1 MKISNR
7 ELLFIYTIAACFL
20 TIYTLISIKQCE
32 AYWMHDASINIT
44 KQKLLLDTLYLF
56 VLPILT
62 LFIQRLF
69 KTKTQT
75 KLFVIHFLIALTSI
89 LLLIFA
95 INKPCDNINGGH
107 YMFINSTMTL
117 GYYLLK
123 LICFIIIFIIILQ
136 TIRDR
141 KLRQLNQHLR

>member
-7 ELLFIYTIAACFL
+7 ELLFFYAIAICIS
-20 TIYTLISIKQCE
+20 TIYTLTSINECE

-44 KQKLLLDTLYLF
+44 KQKLLLDIIYFF

-62 LFIQRLF
+62 LFVQRLF
-69 KTKTQT
+69 KTKTQSL
-75 KLFVIHFLIALTSI
+75 LFLTHFLIALTSI
-89 LLLIFA
+89 LLLILA

-123 LICFIIIFIIILQ
+123 LTCFIILFIIISQ
-136 TIRDR
+136 TIRSR
-141 KLRQLNQHLR
+141 KLSEN

>member
-7 ELLFIYTIAACFL
+7 ELLFLYTIAICFS
-20 TIYTLISIKQCE
+20 TIYTLTSIKECE

-56 VLPILT
+56 VLPTLT
-62 LFIQRLF
+62 LFVQRLC
-69 KTKTQT
+69 KTKIQT
-75 KLFVIHFLIALTSI
+75 KLFVTHFIIALTSI

-95 INKPCDNINGGH
+95 TNKPFENINGGH

-117 GYYLLK
+117 SYYLLK
-123 LICFIIIFIIILQ
+123 LTCFIIIFIIILQ

-141 KLRQLNQHLR
+141 KLRQLN

>member
-7 ELLFIYTIAACFL
+7 KLLFLYTIAICFS
-20 TIYTLISIKQCE
+20 TIYTLTSIKECE

-56 VLPILT
+56 VLPTLT

-69 KTKTQT
+69 KTKTQAL
-75 KLFVIHFLIALTSI
+75 LFLIHFLIALTSI
-89 LLLIFA
+89 LFLIFA
-95 INKPCDNINGGH
+95 INKPCENINGGH

-123 LICFIIIFIIILQ
+123 LTCFIILFIIISK
-136 TIRDR
+136 TIRGR
-141 KLRQLNQHLR
+141 KLNENEINI